1 MLKPYKSFL
10 IKKFSQ
16 YPLWF
21 LFLSFTGMK
30 MSHIV
35 IKAEN
40 LTKYYGKN
48 LGIENLNFEIRQGEL
63 FGFLG
68 PNGAGKSTTIR
79 LLLNLLKPSSGKAF
93 LFGEEIQKNYH
104 HLYRRIGNV
113 PGELKLYEE
122 LTGKQFLHYMNS
134 FNDNIPILRD
144 ELLHSFQLRDQD
156 LDKKVKQYSRGM
168 KQKLGI
174 IQAMQEK
181 PDLLIMDEPSEGLDP
196 LNRNILYDYLL
207 RFKEEGMTIFFS
219 SHNLAEVEKISDH
232 VGLVK
237 DGKFIA
243 LEPIAELKRK
253 MVRTMELEYLEEIE
267 PEQVNHPSLK
277 LISHR
282 GKHFIY
288 NVWGEIDPVIKEI
301 AKYKVKNLIF
311 PEPSLEEMF
320 MTFYQ
325 KEKKI

>member
-1 MLKPYKSFL
+1 M
-10 IKKFSQ
+10 SQ
-16 YPLWF
+16 
-21 LFLSFTGMK
+21 
-30 MSHIV
+30 IV
-35 IKAEN
+35 IKTEN

-48 LGIENLNFEIRQGEL
+48 LGIENLNFEIRKGEL

-79 LLLNLLKPSSGKAF
+79 LLLNLLKPSSGQAY
-93 LFGEEIQKNYH
+93 LFGKEIEKHYCN
-104 HLYRRIGNV
+104 LFRRIGNV

-122 LTGKQFLHYMNS
+122 LTGNQFLHYMNS
-134 FNDNIPILRD
+134 FNGKMSILRD
-144 ELLHSFQLRDQD
+144 ELLHAFQLKDQD
-156 LDKKVKQYSRGM
+156 LDKKIKHYSRGM

-219 SHNLAEVEKISDH
+219 SHNLSEVEKISDH

-237 DGKFIA
+237 EGKFIA
-243 LEPIAELKRK
+243 LEPIAELKKK
-253 MVRTMELEYLEEIE
+253 MVRRLEIE
-267 PEQVNHPSLK
+267 FFEDIKPEMIKHTSFN
-277 LISHR
+277 LISHH
-282 GKHFIY
+282 GKHFVY
-288 NVWGEIDPVIKEI
+288 TVHGKIDPIIKEI
-301 AKYKVKNLIF
+301 AKYRIKNLVF

-325 KEKKI
+325 AEKKS